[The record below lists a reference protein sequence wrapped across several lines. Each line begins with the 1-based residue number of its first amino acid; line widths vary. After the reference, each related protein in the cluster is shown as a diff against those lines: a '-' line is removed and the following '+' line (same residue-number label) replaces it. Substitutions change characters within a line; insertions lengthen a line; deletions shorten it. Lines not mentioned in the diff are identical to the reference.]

1 MVMENRPVDAGSI
14 QGRWDSKNM
23 SQLQCVQEIGF
34 SRFLGTVLMVVFL
47 FSRVSC
53 GGLKS
58 VPLEGRLILLPPWKQ
73 VGVDILVYDLA

>member
-1 MVMENRPVDAGSI
+1 
-14 QGRWDSKNM
+14 
-23 SQLQCVQEIGF
+23 
-34 SRFLGTVLMVVFL
+34 MVVFL